1 MTQVPH
7 ISLSNLTIA
16 YGNHKVLQDITVE
29 IPNNQITA
37 IIGPSGCGKTTLLK
51 SLNRLVD
58 LYEEIKVEG
67 EVRIDGVN
75 IYDPKADILALRK
88 KVGFLSQKPYPLPMS
103 IHDNITF
110 GPRIHGMNGKD
121 LLEQI
126 QRLEKQIPI
135 DSLSPNGRQRKTK
148 HGKNHEMAYLVEYYL
163 RLAGLW
169 DEVKERLHAP
179 ATQLSIGQQQ
189 RLALARALAVEPE
202 VILADEPTSALD
214 PISAQMIE
222 KQFKILKKH
231 YTIVVV
237 THILRQ
243 ARRIADYVMFLYLGE
258 LVEHGLAE
266 QFFGAPHHER
276 TRAYVSGE
284 IS

>member
-1 MTQVPH
+1 MSH
-7 ISLSNLTIA
+7 ISLSNLTVA
-16 YGNHKVLQDITVE
+16 YGNQKVLQNITVD
-29 IPNNQITA
+29 IPNNQITT

-58 LYEEIKVEG
+58 LYEEIKVKG

-75 IYDPKADILALRK
+75 IYDPKADLLALRK

-110 GPRIHGMNGKD
+110 GPRIHGMNGKN
-121 LLEQI
+121 LLDQI
-126 QRLEKQIPI
+126 QKLEKQIPI
-135 DSLSPNGRQRKTK
+135 ESLYPHDRKKETK
-148 HGKNHEMAYLVEYYL
+148 SKKKYEMAYLVEFYL

-214 PISAQMIE
+214 PISAQLIE
-222 KQFKILKKH
+222 KQFKILKNH

-243 ARRIADYVMFLYLGE
+243 ARRIADYAIFLYLGE
-258 LVEHGLAE
+258 LIEHGPAE
-266 QFFGAPHHER
+266 QFFGTPRHER
-276 TRAYVSGE
+276 TRAYISGE

>member
-1 MTQVPH
+1 MPH
-7 ISLSNLTIA
+7 ISLSNLTIS
-16 YGNHKVLQDITVE
+16 YGNQRVLQNITVD
-29 IPNNQITA
+29 IPNNQITT

-58 LYEEIKVEG
+58 LYEDINVQG
-67 EVRIDGVN
+67 EVRIDGMN
-75 IYDPKADILALRK
+75 IYDPKADVLALRK

-103 IHDNITF
+103 IRDNITF
-110 GPRIHGMNGKD
+110 GPRIHEMNGKN
-121 LLEQI
+121 LLDQI
-126 QRLEKQIPI
+126 QKLEKHIPI
-135 DSLSPNGRQRKTK
+135 DSLCPNGRQKETK
-148 HGKNHEMAYLVEYYL
+148 LGKNPEMAYLVEYYL

-169 DEVKERLHAP
+169 DEVRERLDAP

-214 PISAQMIE
+214 PISAQLIE
-222 KQFKILKKH
+222 KQFKILKNY

-243 ARRIADYVMFLYLGE
+243 ARRIADYAIFFYLGE
-258 LVEHGLAE
+258 LVEHGPAG
-266 QFFGAPHHER
+266 QVFSAPRDPR
-276 TRAYVSGE
+276 TRAYISGE

>member
-1 MTQVPH
+1 MPH

-16 YGNHKVLQDITVE
+16 YGNHKVLQNITAD

-51 SLNRLVD
+51 SVSRLVD

-75 IYDPKADILALRK
+75 IYDPNADLLALRK

-103 IHDNITF
+103 IRDNITF
-110 GPRIHGMNGKD
+110 GPRIHGMNGTS

-126 QRLEKQIPI
+126 QELQKQIPLERLPLH
-135 DSLSPNGRQRKTK
+135 DRQEDIKSK
-148 HGKNHEMAYLVEYYL
+148 KKGEMAYLVEFYL

-179 ATQLSIGQQQ
+179 AAQLSIGQQQ

-214 PISAQMIE
+214 PISAQLIE
-222 KQFKILKKH
+222 KQFRVLKNH

-243 ARRIADYVMFLYLGE
+243 ARRIADYVIFLYLGE
-258 LVEHGLAE
+258 LVEHGPAE
-266 QFFGAPHHER
+266 QFFSSPREAR
-276 TRAYVSGE
+276 TRAYISGE